1 MICLICNFD
10 LCNSST
16 VHRQLLDFL
25 EENTTIIMVA
35 EPFVAAHTAH
45 ASDAVAH
52 HIIHIFGKPIGKKY
66 QQRQLVLEHSGSLA
80 TFLLTQ

>member
-1 MICLICNFD
+1 MSD
-10 LCNSST
+10 L
-16 VHRQLLDFL
+16 QLQPLQFKYSPSL
-25 EENTTIIMVA
+25 TTRRSWKSIFIIMVA

-45 ASDAVAH
+45 ASDSVAH

-80 TFLLTQ
+80 TH

>member
-1 MICLICNFD
+1 MICLICNFN

-16 VHRQLLDFL
+16 VHCQLLDFL

-45 ASDAVAH
+45 ASDSVAH
-52 HIIHIFGKPIGKKY
+52 HIIHIFGKPIGK
-66 QQRQLVLEHSGSLA
+66 SS
-80 TFLLTQ
+80 